1 MTAETLTTMRELD
14 ARVTDGIQV
23 RLLWRATDSSV
34 WVSVMDTRGGDAFC
48 LRVRSGERAQDVF
61 HHPFA
66 YAAVHGV
73 STSAGP
79 RPEAADPPHVT
90 V

>member
-1 MTAETLTTMRELD
+1 MTVETLTSVRELD

-23 RLLWRATDSSV
+23 RLLWRTTDRSV
-34 WVSVMDTRGGDAFC
+34 WVSVIDTRSGGAFC
-48 LRVRSGERAQDVF
+48 LRVRSGERAGDVF

-73 STSAGP
+73 STAAGP
-79 RPEAADPPHVT
+79 RSAAGDAPQVAA
-90 V
+90 